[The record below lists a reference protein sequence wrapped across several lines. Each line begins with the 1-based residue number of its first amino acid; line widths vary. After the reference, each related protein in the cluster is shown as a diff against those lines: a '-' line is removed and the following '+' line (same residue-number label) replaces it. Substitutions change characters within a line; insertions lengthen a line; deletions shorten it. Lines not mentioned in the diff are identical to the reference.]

1 MLFTLF
7 TYSIMKGVDIML
19 SFIISILG
27 VLLTMLGIV
36 IIAVLIGAGYVL
48 IKMIAY
54 AIPVVIMLLAIKY
67 LLKL

>member
-1 MLFTLF
+1 MLFALF

-36 IIAVLIGAGYVL
+36 IIAVLIGAGYML
-48 IKMIAY
+48 IKLIAY
-54 AIPVVIMLLAIKY
+54 AIPVVIMLLAIRY

>member
-1 MLFTLF
+1 
-7 TYSIMKGVDIML
+7 ML

-36 IIAVLIGAGYVL
+36 IIAVLIGAGYML
-48 IKMIAY
+48 IKLIAY
-54 AIPVVIMLLAIKY
+54 AIPVVIMLLAIRY